1 MSIPKII
8 HYCWLSNDPIPESL
22 QQYMSSWRKFLPDYQ
37 FMLWNFDR
45 FDINSSVWVKEAFEA
60 KKYAFAADYIRCFAL
75 YKYGGI
81 YLDMDVEVLKP
92 FDDLLDLPY
101 FLCHEHN
108 REPSIIEAAIMGAE
122 KQFILFEK
130 MLEYY
135 AGKHFI
141 QDNNYDTRT
150 LPKIMQSVLLENFQ
164 IKQIKNINEFERSSN
179 IASIFPSDRFSPKSY
194 ETGRIHQTENTYA
207 IHHFAGS
214 WLDDETLYIAKV
226 RRQMTFLPR
235 QWRGYIAK
243 FIGICRF
250 RGIALGCKELM
261 EWAIKKTS

>member
-22 QQYMSSWRKFLPDYQ
+22 QQCMSSWRKFLPDYQ

-75 YKYGGI
+75 YNYGGI

-101 FLCHEHN
+101 FLCHECD
-108 REPSIIEAAIMGAE
+108 RSGIEAAVIGAE
-122 KQFILFEK
+122 KHSPLFK
-130 MLEYY
+130 RMVEYY
-135 AGKHFI
+135 DYGKKNFI
-141 QDNNYDTRT
+141 CNDTYDMKT
-150 LPKIMQSVLLENFQ
+150 LPKIMESIIQSSFRMKDIGNKTDFDCSAETISV
-164 IKQIKNINEFERSSN
+164 
-179 IASIFPSDRFSPKSY
+179 FPFAWFSPKSY
-194 ETGRIHQTENTYA
+194 KNGKIYLTENTYT

-214 WLDDETLYIAKV
+214 WLDEETIFFNGLRKRLI
-226 RRQMTFLPR
+226 FLPR
-235 QWRGYIAK
+235 TLRGYVAK
-243 FIGICRF
+243 FISICKFHGVSVACRETF
-250 RGIALGCKELM
+250 ALISRS
-261 EWAIKKTS
+261 A